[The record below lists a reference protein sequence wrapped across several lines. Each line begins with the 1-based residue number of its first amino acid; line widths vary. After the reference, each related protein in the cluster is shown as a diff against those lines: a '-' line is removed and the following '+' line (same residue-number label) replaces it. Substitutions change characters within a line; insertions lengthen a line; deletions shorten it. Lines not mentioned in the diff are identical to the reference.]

1 MSALGPHWIN
11 AACRTIYVRAA
22 GNFVLPPLIQDA
34 AEPEPPHRRIEIS
47 GAGFCVLFRVYYES
61 AGAAPGP
68 LERPPLRF
76 EIEACADADGQAVTL
91 SERDRLEMIRAFLLG
106 VRDPVAVD
114 APADGADLRVGLRLN
129 GRMTLWSPQ
138 TAPLSEGLSTMA
150 VCEQLAARLLE
161 GTRSLFGSR
170 AEGLEVWEVRLREE
184 LFGEPPLSAEDIW
197 PILSQIDR
205 PTAPQPAAN
214 ASPRY
219 AIVRPREANPLP
231 LSVART
237 RPARRRRALAAAMAL
252 VGLAAFAGAIASHE
266 PGPAIRPQEA
276 DRVSERGH
284 APSAAPDKRFAEAPA
299 AAFKVASL
307 VVRDDLPPEPRDPR
321 FALLAP
327 TVFEATRALA
337 PSAPTLATSHAS
349 GHTTK
354 VAAVET
360 PALAAPHPA
369 PPRRPAAHIK
379 RAPQRHDRSSPLAR
393 VDRAVKKFVRS
404 VAARLPHTKFSALNS
419 PHAAG
424 PRQP

>member
-1 MSALGPHWIN
+1 MSALGPHSLN
-11 AACRTIYVRAA
+11 EACRTIYVRAA
-22 GNFVLPPLIQDA
+22 DNFVLPPLIQDA

-47 GAGFCVLFRVYYES
+47 GDGFCVLFRVYYES

-184 LFGEPPLSAEDIW
+184 LFGEPPLSADDIW
-197 PILSQIDR
+197 PTPRQIDT
-205 PTAPQPAAN
+205 PAALQPAAN

-231 LSVART
+231 LSAART
-237 RPARRRRALAAAMAL
+237 RPARRRSALAAAMAL
-252 VGLAAFAGAIASHE
+252 VGLAALAGAIASHE
-266 PGPAIRPQEA
+266 PGPAIRAQDA
-276 DRVSERGH
+276 DRVSERDH
-284 APSAAPDKRFAEAPA
+284 APSIAPVNHIAEAPP
-299 AAFKVASL
+299 AAFRVASL
-307 VVRDDLPPEPRDPR
+307 GDRAALSPEPRDPR
-321 FALLAP
+321 LALLAP

-337 PSAPTLATSHAS
+337 PSAPTSATSHAS

-369 PPRRPAAHIK
+369 PPRRPAAHVK
-379 RAPQRHDRSSPLAR
+379 RAPQRHAKTSPLAR

-404 VAARLPHTKFSALNS
+404 VAARLPRAKFSAMNS

-424 PRQP
+424 PR